1 MSKINQKICKLGLIL
16 SGSILLITNPGNRN
30 YEQYAST
37 KLNNYLKDNVCSEAT
52 KNLRKPCLILVDLAR
67 PQLNFA
73 IANQTQR
80 QNFLFFSIYQTDLS
94 IPSAL
99 PDYHFETLGIFDKFY
114 TYSAESSE

>member
-1 MSKINQKICKLGLIL
+1 MQSYVVPGQNRMSKINQKICKLGLIL

-67 PQLNFA
+67 PG
-73 IANQTQR
+73 TT
-80 QNFLFFSIYQTDLS
+80 YDCT
-94 IPSAL
+94 
-99 PDYHFETLGIFDKFY
+99 IF
-114 TYSAESSE
+114 